1 VISTCTERHVRQHK
15 RERPDLV
22 RQHQW
27 VSPPRLTWGTRT
39 PVFAVR
45 GRGRGSRGRSRSE
58 GNPRVQGSLA
68 TKKLIIP
75 IVPHP
80 PYVGEIFREIVL
92 KSAGVNSRAPAR
104 SCGIVVLLVG
114 WGSNGPRRLRA
125 ASAALF
131 FWPSRRLPSR
141 AGGRHLRL
149 NSRHTAQAIAAAVPT
164 AIRTTASTA
173 LIATPSHNVPSCA

>member
-92 KSAGVNSRAPAR
+92 KSTGVNSRAPAR

-114 WGSNGPRRLRA
+114 WGSNGPRSEGGFGRPLLLALAAAALSRWRA
-125 ASAALF
+125 APPPKF
-131 FWPSRRLPSR
+131 ETHRPGNRSRRPDR
-141 AGGRHLRL
+141 DQNDRF
-149 NSRHTAQAIAAAVPT
+149 N
-164 AIRTTASTA
+164 RTHRD
-173 LIATPSHNVPSCA
+173 PSHNVPSCA